1 MHMWFN
7 KKEKKGWWLLMII
20 WDGWLML
27 VGEGQ
32 GSQKNLEMPLTVYIN
47 HRPQPQCV
55 RFKSVVVGG
64 KKKKK

>member
-1 MHMWFN
+1 
-7 KKEKKGWWLLMII
+7 MII
-20 WDGWLML
+20 DDYLRWVINVSWR
-27 VGEGQ
+27 GQ